1 MATTSGLRGA
11 VVGLGMIGRHHARIL
26 QSHPDFDF
34 AGAVDPDG
42 DRYGAV
48 TAAGDVLSTLEEL
61 IECKPDFAVVAVP
74 TGEHLDVARG
84 LAGAGI
90 NLLVEKPLA
99 RDSAEGRELIEIVRD
114 AGVHGA
120 VGHVERFNPAFV
132 ELRRQLNAGALGD
145 VYSIDTDRIGPYP
158 DRIRDVGVVMDL
170 GVHDLDLVRWLGGA
184 PVERLHA
191 ETQHR
196 MGNDREDLVHIT
208 GQLAGG
214 QTFSCSVNWIAP
226 RKVRRTQVIGR
237 NGMFV
242 ADTLNTSLTFTEF
255 DGGRGG
261 EPRPVALEDRE
272 PLAVE
277 LEGFA
282 ALISTGDDTGI
293 VSLEDGLDNVALAE
307 AALRSAATGASIQ
320 LQGLRS

>member
-26 QSHPDFDF
+26 QSHPDFEF
-34 AGAVDPDG
+34 SGAVDPGG

-48 TAAGDVLSTLEEL
+48 DPGGDLFGDLAEL
-61 IECKPDFAVVAVP
+61 IDRKPDFAVVAVP
-74 TGEHLDVARG
+74 TGEHLAVVRE

-90 NLLVEKPLA
+90 DVLVEKPLA
-99 RDSAEGRELIEIVRD
+99 GDSTEGRELIELVRG
-114 AGVHGA
+114 AGLHGA

-132 ELRRQLNAGALGD
+132 ELRRLLNAGALGD

-184 PVERLHA
+184 PVDRLHA

-196 MGNDREDLVHIT
+196 MGNEREDLVHIT

-226 RKVRRTQVIGR
+226 RKVRRTQVIGK

-255 DGGRGG
+255 DGGKEG

-282 ALISTGDDTGI
+282 ALIATGDGSGV

-307 AALRSAATGASIQ
+307 AVLRSAATGASIQ
-320 LQGLRS
+320 LQALQS